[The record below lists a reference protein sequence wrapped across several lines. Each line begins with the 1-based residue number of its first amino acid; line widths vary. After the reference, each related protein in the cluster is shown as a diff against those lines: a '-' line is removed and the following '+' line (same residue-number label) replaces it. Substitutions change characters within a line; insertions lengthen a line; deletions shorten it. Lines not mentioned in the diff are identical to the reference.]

1 MLVYTEYMINR
12 VIPHLLTYP
21 RSGSHYFDDMLY
33 EEEKIHFTKSHY
45 LDQLFDKDGSKRRKI
60 ITIARDPID
69 SISSYL
75 ALNEYRLES
84 EDDTEFVIK
93 EKITEYVL
101 MYSFLYDHADY
112 IIDFNDLIT
121 YQKSVIKRI
130 LDLLNIDKNTYNWF
144 DESDIEK
151 YKGFKPSSKSL
162 SSYDRSMLDG
172 FDLSLCY
179 YYYYK
184 LLENKIII

>member
-1 MLVYTEYMINR
+1 MINR

>member
-1 MLVYTEYMINR
+1 MIDK
-12 VIPHLLTYP
+12 VDKVVPHLLTYP
-21 RSGSHYFDDMLY
+21 RSGSHYFDDILY
-33 EEEKIHFTKSHY
+33 EKEKIHFTKSHY
-45 LDQLFDKDGSKRRKI
+45 LDQLFDKDGNKRRKI

-75 ALNEYRLES
+75 ALNEHRLNS
-84 EDDTEFVIK
+84 EDEIVFAVK
-93 EKITEYVL
+93 EKIAEYVF
-101 MYSFLYDHADY
+101 MYYFLYDNADHVV
-112 IIDFNDLIT
+112 DFNDLTT
-121 YQKSVIKRI
+121 YPKPVIKRI
-130 LDLLNIDKNTYNWF
+130 LDLLNIDKNTYEWF

-151 YKGFKPSSKSL
+151 YKGFRPSSKSL
-162 SSYDRSMLDG
+162 SSYDRSMLDD

>member
-1 MLVYTEYMINR
+1 MINR

-84 EDDTEFVIK
+84 EEDTVFIIK

-101 MYSFLYDHADY
+101 MYSFLYDHADCV
-112 IIDFNDLIT
+112 IDFNDLIT
-121 YQKSVIKRI
+121 YPKPVIKRI
-130 LDLLNIDKNTYNWF
+130 LGLLNIDKNTYNLF

>member
-45 LDQLFDKDGSKRRKI
+45 LDQLFDSDGNKRRTI
-60 ITIARDPID
+60 ITIARDPLD

-75 ALNEYRLES
+75 AINDYRYS
-84 EDDTEFVIK
+84 FEDEREFLIK
-93 EKITEYVL
+93 EKIAEYVL
-101 MYSFLYDHADY
+101 MYSFLYYNADY
-112 IIDFNDLIT
+112 FIDFNDLIK
-121 YQKSVIKRI
+121 YPKPVIKRI
-130 LDLLNIDKNTYNWF
+130 LGLLNIDKNTYNCF

-162 SSYDRSMLDG
+162 SSYDRGMLDG